1 VSRSHQLP
9 NSISSQP
16 VSTRGDG
23 LVENGERVAHG
34 TVPSFGDQGQ
44 RVLIGFDFFARGEI
58 AQLSKDFFETDGTK
72 AEMLATGTDS
82 LRDVLG
88 LGSGE
93 HEDYVSGRFL
103 KRF

>member
-1 VSRSHQLP
+1 MANGIGGQAVSAGRY
-9 NSISSQP
+9 
-16 VSTRGDG
+16 G

-93 HEDYVSGRFL
+93 HEDYVSRRFL